1 MAQKKTEKKSGP
13 RVIENRR
20 ARREYEITETVEAGI
35 VLTGTEVKSLR
46 QGKADPN
53 DAYVVPDSAGNLTV
67 INLRIE
73 PYENASHFNHE
84 EKRTR
89 QLLLKK
95 KEIIKLSSQIRE
107 KRMTLIVLKMYFN
120 DRGKVKL
127 LLGLGTGR
135 KLADKREHEKEM
147 FAKKEME
154 RALKESRR

>member
-1 MAQKKTEKKSGP
+1 MAQIKPEKKSTP

-20 ARREYEITETVEAGI
+20 ARREYDITETFEAGI
-35 VLTGTEVKSLR
+35 VLTGSEVKSLR
-46 QGKADPN
+46 LGKADPA
-53 DAYVVPDSAGNLTV
+53 DAYVLPNSAGDMTV

-73 PYENASHFNHE
+73 PYQNASFFNHD

-95 KEIIKLSSQIRE
+95 KEIVKLTSQIKE
-107 KRMTLIVLKMYFN
+107 KRLTLVILKMYFN
-120 DRGKVKL
+120 ERGKVKL

-135 KLADKREHEKEM
+135 KMADKREHEKAAV
-147 FAKKEME
+147 AKKEME